1 MLHSWGCFM
10 LDGIG
15 FYTLT
20 EERAA
25 NASLHSRLVRA
36 EILLSARC
44 NFHCPYCRGVGG
56 PDMDFAVVSSLLQ
69 RLIDNRLF
77 GVGFS
82 GGEPTLYRR
91 LPELVRQARDGGV
104 IWRAV
109 STNGSLPWRKYQELL
124 EAGVNDFSVSLD
136 ACCAADGDRMSGSKG
151 LWGRTVQTIRL
162 LSEQTYVT
170 VGVVLTED
178 NIAQASEIVAFAAEL
193 GVSDIRVIPAAQHS
207 AVLPSVEVAPEL
219 LERFPIL
226 RYRLDNLNHGRQV
239 RGLSESD
246 SRLGLVG

>member
-1 MLHSWGCFM
+1 MLFRS
-10 LDGIG
+10 
-15 FYTLT
+15 
-20 EERAA
+20 
-25 NASLHSRLVRA
+25 
-36 EILLSARC
+36 
-44 NFHCPYCRGVGG
+44 
-56 PDMDFAVVSSLLQ
+56 
-69 RLIDNRLF
+69 
-77 GVGFS
+77 
-82 GGEPTLYRR
+82 
-91 LPELVRQARDGGV
+91 
-104 IWRAV
+104 
-109 STNGSLPWRKYQELL
+109 
-124 EAGVNDFSVSLD
+124 VNDFSVSLD

-246 SRLGLVG
+246 SRRCGLAVDDLAVCGSEHYPCIIYLREGGAPIGDITGDVRAQRAEWAETHCTHTDPICSRNCLDVCVAYNNAYAAAHKPLLPVI